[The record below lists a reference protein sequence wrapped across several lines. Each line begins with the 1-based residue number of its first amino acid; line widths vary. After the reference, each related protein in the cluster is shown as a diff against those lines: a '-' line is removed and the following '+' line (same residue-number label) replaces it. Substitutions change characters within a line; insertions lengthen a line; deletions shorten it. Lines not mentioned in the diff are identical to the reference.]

1 MLKQTINYT
10 DFNGNVQSEV
20 VYFNLSK
27 PELVEL
33 EVSYPEGF
41 GDMLRA
47 IIAAQDSK
55 VLLSEFK
62 KILLMS
68 YGVKSED
75 GKRFTKSPELTR
87 DFEQSAAYEAYFM
100 TLITDEQAASRFI
113 QGLLPADMT
122 GPQDKPVLP
131 PPPPLSVV
139 QAEQ

>member
-1 MLKQTINYT
+1 MLKQTIHYT
-10 DFNGNVQSEV
+10 DFNGNDQSEV

-55 VLLSEFK
+55 VLLAEFK
-62 KILLMS
+62 KILLMA

-100 TLITDEQAASRFI
+100 TLITDEQAASKFVM
-113 QGLLPADMT
+113 GLLPADMA

-139 QAEQ
+139 PAEQ